1 MPLRE
6 ETGRRLATH
15 LPAPNPP
22 HLVTHAAN
30 PTHPVPRYALS
41 LPPRLRLP
49 TPFIGSSLRSSSLHF
64 PFRLFGPVA
73 GTETGDDD
81 DERSRSGRRPVR
93 SPLTHFFPHPPRG
106 PVTHSRPSSLHSRP
120 SFVTGPPSRLR
131 PVLCHSLRSSVRASR
146 EWNELSVRH
155 ERGMD
160 GVSDRRAVHRSFRSL
175 LPSRSA
181 TPAPR
186 LFARG
191 RRTAPLLVPR
201 RSLITSP
208 FGTGSARWTGAP
220 HAVRRCLRRVVDI
233 EWRAFP

>member
-1 MPLRE
+1 MWCYGSSPVLSPFPHHIPLLSFRPEDAATRE
-6 ETGRRLATH
+6 ERKGDVVRWKEGTGKNWRRWEKGSVDDVGRRTGSNCLCF
-15 LPAPNPP
+15 PCSVR
-22 HLVTHAAN
+22 LVVHSRSFLSFT
-30 PTHPVPRYALS
+30 THP
-41 LPPRLRLP
+41 
-49 TPFIGSSLRSSSLHF
+49 TSLRSF
-64 PFRLFGPVA
+64 
-73 GTETGDDD
+73 D
-81 DERSRSGRRPVR
+81 
-93 SPLTHFFPHPPRG
+93 
-106 PVTHSRPSSLHSRP
+106 P
-120 SFVTGPPSRLR
+120 SFVRMS
-131 PVLCHSLRSSVRASR
+131 
-146 EWNELSVRH
+146 
-155 ERGMD
+155 ERGEPEEWTEWSEPEARVVNDMRW
-160 GVSDRRAVHRSFRSL
+160 VSDRRAVHRSLRSL